1 LDISERRRHQGTDYA
16 YYKLIILTRP
26 STSYFYITMHYVVA
40 LAEDKS
46 VNRAT
51 FLQKINLLGNMQVA
65 FVANDG
71 EECLEHLKGLPV
83 ARQPQ
88 IIFMDIEMPRLNGIE
103 TIRIGKALYPHIQF
117 IVLTVFDDDE
127 KIFEAIKAGAT
138 GYLLKHE
145 PAGVL
150 QEAVTNVLEFGGAP
164 MSPAIARK
172 ALQLMSKSLL
182 PHADNMERNT
192 LPEMITTREEEI
204 LKYMVSGWDSK
215 RISTE
220 LNISVLTV
228 RKHTANIY
236 IKLHVQSKAEVMN
249 LAHQNKWFHH

>member
-1 LDISERRRHQGTDYA
+1 MMNYTI
-16 YYKLIILTRP
+16 
-26 STSYFYITMHYVVA
+26 A

-46 VNRAT
+46 VNRNT
-51 FLQKINLLGNMQVA
+51 FLQKIHLLGNMKIV
-65 FVANDG
+65 FVASDG
-71 EECLEHLKGLPV
+71 VECLEHLKGLPF

-88 IIFMDIEMPRLNGIE
+88 VIFMDLEMPNLNGIE
-103 TIRIGKALYPHIQF
+103 TIRLGKSLYPHIHF

-127 KIFEAIKAGAT
+127 KIFEAIKAGAS

-150 QEAVTNVLEFGGAP
+150 QEAVTNALEYGGAP

-172 ALQLMSKSLL
+172 ALQLMSRASLL
-182 PHADNMERNT
+182 PQETIALNA
-192 LPEMITTREEEI
+192 LPDMITEREEEI
-204 LKYMVSGWDSK
+204 LKYMVKGWDAK
-215 RISTE
+215 RISSE

-236 IKLHVQSKAEVMN
+236 MKLHVQSKAEVMH
-249 LAHQNKWFHH
+249 LAHQSKWFK